1 MGAVL
6 NPRAG
11 IRVAVANGE
20 HVISSGVYCNTSIVI
35 DMEPFFIDLFTIPF
49 GGLDVVL
56 GVQWLGTLGPVLW
69 DFKRLQMS
77 FWHGDHQVV
86 WNGEVILTNPI
97 RLATTSGP
105 QSLDLLT
112 ELLLEF
118 DSLFDDPTGLPPERS
133 HDHHI
138 HLHTDTTAMLVRPY
152 RYPALQKDE
161 LERQCSALLA
171 Q

>member
-6 NPRAG
+6 DSRAG

-35 DMEPFFIDLFTIPF
+35 DMEPFLIDLFTIPL
-49 GGLDVVL
+49 GRLDVVL

-69 DFKRLQMS
+69 DFKRLRLS
-77 FWHGDHQVV
+77 FLRGDHQVV
-86 WNGEVILTNPI
+86 SNGEVILTNPI
-97 RLATTSGP
+97 RLAKTSGP
-105 QSLDLLT
+105 QSPDLSR

-118 DSLFDDPTGLPPERS
+118 DSLFDYPTGVPLERT
-133 HDHHI
+133 HDHRI

-152 RYPALQKDE
+152 QYPALQKDE
-161 LERQCSALLA
+161 L
-171 Q
+171 